1 MSTEHDRVRQ
11 LAERIAQRVTQSS
24 QPYRPANRENSVADV
39 SEDLAALRAGLSE
52 IQKRLAH
59 IESHFAH
66 EGCDENSQPASV
78 QPGAS
83 GGSDPYKAS
92 RGATSPWLSG
102 IYVPVTHSSQ
112 EKFGVEEAAV
122 SELVDFF
129 QGEKKC
135 EVEPGGKPCDHC
147 AMCSSRGF

>member
-1 MSTEHDRVRQ
+1 MSTEQDRVRQ
-11 LAERIAQRVTQSS
+11 LAERIAQRMTHNS
-24 QPYRPANRENSVADV
+24 QPQHPPERESSGADV
-39 SEDLAALRAGLSE
+39 AEDLAALRAGLSE
-52 IQKRLAH
+52 IQKRLEH

-66 EGCDENSQPASV
+66 QDRDENSQPASV
-78 QPGAS
+78 QSVAS
-83 GGSDPYKAS
+83 GRSVSSNVS
-92 RGATSPWLSG
+92 RGANSPWLSG

>member
-1 MSTEHDRVRQ
+1 MSTEQDRVRQ
-11 LAERIAQRVTQSS
+11 LAERIAQRVSQSS
-24 QPYRPANRENSVADV
+24 QPYHSANRENSGADMT
-39 SEDLAALRAGLSE
+39 EDLAALRAGLSD
-52 IQKRLAH
+52 IQMRLEH
-59 IESHFAH
+59 IESHFTH
-66 EGCDENSQPASV
+66 EDCDENNQPASV
-78 QPGAS
+78 QPGKS
-83 GGSDPYKAS
+83 GRSDPHKAS
-92 RGATSPWLSG
+92 RGASSPWLSG

>member
-1 MSTEHDRVRQ
+1 MSTEQDRVRQ
-11 LAERIAQRVTQSS
+11 LAERIAQRITQTS
-24 QPYRPANRENSVADV
+24 QSRQPPKRENSDADV
-39 SEDLAALRAGLSE
+39 TEDLAALRAGLSE
-52 IQKRLAH
+52 IQKRLEH

-66 EGCDENSQPASV
+66 QHREENNQPASV
-78 QPGAS
+78 QSVES
-83 GGSDPYKAS
+83 GRSDSYNNS
-92 RGATSPWLSG
+92 RGANSPWLSG